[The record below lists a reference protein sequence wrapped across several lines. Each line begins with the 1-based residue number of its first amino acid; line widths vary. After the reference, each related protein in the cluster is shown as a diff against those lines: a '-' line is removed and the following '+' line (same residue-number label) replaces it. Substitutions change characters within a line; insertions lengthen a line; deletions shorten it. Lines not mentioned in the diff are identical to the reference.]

1 VEKAEEKSGQ
11 IERATLLRG
20 YFSCIAFMA
29 QMALVKAIYS
39 GFDRVSSQV
48 NSLQVK
54 NAQNPKRKKAPS
66 FLTRLSYSGR

>member
-1 VEKAEEKSGQ
+1 MEKAEEKSGH

-29 QMALVKAIYS
+29 RMALVKAIYS
-39 GFDRVSSQV
+39 GFDRVSSQA
-48 NSLQVK
+48 NSLQVT
-54 NAQNPKRKKAPS
+54 NALNTKRKKAPS